1 MVFVADSKRREHPQR
16 QTICFQ
22 RSTAPQEPPCAESFS
37 NEGDECHLKHGR
49 HRPHQPERN
58 RQKLLLYDD
67 KLLVK
72 NGNFT
77 VNR

>member
-1 MVFVADSKRREHPQR
+1 MVLVAVFIRRGNSQR

-22 RSTAPQEPPCAESFS
+22 RPSAPQEPPCAEPFS
-37 NEGDECHLKHGR
+37 NEGGECQLKHGR
-49 HRPHQPERN
+49 HLPHQPERN

-77 VNR
+77 ANR